1 MYSLLFL
8 ALAAFV
14 LSLFLTPLVRN
25 VALRLG
31 FVDQPDGSRKL
42 HRGPIPRVGGI
53 AILLASLGAYGLL
66 LLIRL
71 TAGHIVLDGVP
82 FALRLLPAVLLI
94 FGVGLMDDV
103 FNLRAWHKLT
113 AQIIAAV
120 LAWGSGIHLGAIG
133 GHPLSAPFSFLL
145 TIAWIV
151 ACCNAV
157 NLIDGVDGLATGV
170 GLFATITTLIAA
182 LLHHNIDLAFAT
194 VPLAG
199 ALLGFLR
206 YNFNP
211 ASVFLGDCGSLTL
224 GFLLGCYGIVWS
236 EKSTTLFSIA
246 APLLALS
253 VPLIDAGVAILRR
266 FLRQQPIF
274 GADRAHIHHKLLS
287 RGLTPRRVVFVLYG
301 FCGLAAAAA
310 LMLSETREKYHG
322 FVIVVVFL
330 AVLLG
335 LRHLGYTEF
344 SLAGKLALNGSFQ
357 RQLNAQ
363 LALLGFEEEI
373 ATCMAIEDFSQ
384 VLSTS
389 CLKFGFSGVEMDLD
403 GLVFQRVTGRG
414 WRVRIDFPGH
424 GYINLTRDPD
434 ATNRGAE
441 AVLFIDAVHR
451 AFDSKLN
458 ELQAIPR
465 ELAPYAH
472 SD

>member
-1 MYSLLFL
+1 
-8 ALAAFV
+8 
-14 LSLFLTPLVRN
+14 
-25 VALRLG
+25 
-31 FVDQPDGSRKL
+31 
-42 HRGPIPRVGGI
+42 
-53 AILLASLGAYGLL
+53 
-66 LLIRL
+66 
-71 TAGHIVLDGVP
+71 
-82 FALRLLPAVLLI
+82 
-94 FGVGLMDDV
+94 
-103 FNLRAWHKLT
+103 
-113 AQIIAAV
+113 
-120 LAWGSGIHLGAIG
+120 
-133 GHPLSAPFSFLL
+133 
-145 TIAWIV
+145 
-151 ACCNAV
+151 
-157 NLIDGVDGLATGV
+157 
-170 GLFATITTLIAA
+170 
-182 LLHHNIDLAFAT
+182 
-194 VPLAG
+194 
-199 ALLGFLR
+199 
-206 YNFNP
+206 
-211 ASVFLGDCGSLTL
+211 
-224 GFLLGCYGIVWS
+224 
-236 EKSTTLFSIA
+236 
-246 APLLALS
+246 
-253 VPLIDAGVAILRR
+253 
-266 FLRQQPIF
+266 
-274 GADRAHIHHKLLS
+274 
-287 RGLTPRRVVFVLYG
+287 
-301 FCGLAAAAA
+301 
-310 LMLSETREKYHG
+310 
-322 FVIVVVFL
+322 VVVFL